1 MASSSFKMMMLM
13 LLALLNPSSGFAFVV
28 SKPFHPISV
37 RSHTSTSQL
46 LSGPDLNDLDSL
58 EVVDANDLEDCK
70 KVEDSVWRRGDLDGM
85 DAPIDEGWRQTC
97 ESMIQTAAT
106 GCGVEING
114 ITWDFAKITIEVP
127 STATSDD
134 QSLLAREINVA
145 FEDVKSDD
153 EQVIDCLV
161 KHSLEIRT
169 PGSPN
174 QIVTQKQFDAYKG
187 FDVSVHTV
195 DPFKSNRVIEGKL
208 IGRDALDV
216 KVNVKGRVVTVPI
229 DFVKEVKLPAAKTEK
244 GDPFN

>member
-106 GCGVEING
+106 GESVRVIVRAVICCRPHYTLYSNSSYQ
-114 ITWDFAKITIEVP
+114 AAASK
-127 STATSDD
+127 STA
-134 QSLLAREINVA
+134 
-145 FEDVKSDD
+145 
-153 EQVIDCLV
+153 
-161 KHSLEIRT
+161 
-169 PGSPN
+169 
-174 QIVTQKQFDAYKG
+174 
-187 FDVSVHTV
+187 
-195 DPFKSNRVIEGKL
+195 
-208 IGRDALDV
+208 
-216 KVNVKGRVVTVPI
+216 
-229 DFVKEVKLPAAKTEK
+229 
-244 GDPFN
+244 